1 MANWIKLADDK
12 KRELIADTLMEIEN
26 KYPFRYYE
34 DFEVL
39 YLCYTSIQNNTFDEV
54 YFRALLNIPNGKN
67 YWNIIRDIVLK
78 GNIDERVIKNLKR
91 RTCCNPMEGTHPQE
105 LK

>member
-54 YFRALLNIPNGKN
+54 IFRALLNIPNGKN

-78 GNIDERVIKNLKR
+78 GNIDERVIEKFEKENL
-91 RTCCNPMEGTHPQE
+91 
-105 LK
+105 L